1 VKTQIIQ
8 LEPHDDTISVK
19 DKMDWSQ
26 TPRVL
31 LEWPDEGK
39 ILRNRLDLV
48 LLERYCS
55 TNGSQ
60 LALLTNDQLVID
72 QAEEAGIPV
81 FQVRSEAQLQPW
93 GKSFREF
100 IRQEI
105 VLRSQQPR
113 EHPITEENEKTGGH
127 QLPPWGRILI
137 FTLAVAAVLAIGG
150 TLLPSATVYISA
162 GSNKRDIIIPIQA
175 IQDQEGINISGIIPS
190 HVLEIIVEDQISL
203 PATGT
208 LPIPSEYARGEVV
221 FTNLGERSIQI
232 PLNTILSTSQED
244 SPLFITVSSGTTPEG
259 RGAQISLPI
268 EALEP
273 GILSNLPENTINRI
287 NQDLGAE
294 LSVNNPSPTSGG
306 EDIIVPAPSDKDR
319 ILASLHL
326 SSALI
331 ELALEGAT
339 RQLGKGDILLRSRP
353 ESSEIT
359 LATYQPEIG
368 FAGNTLTLTNISQ
381 YNFSYVSAD
390 DLINLAELVVNALYA
405 GGSFEPALDSISL
418 THLSEPEFGTDLI
431 ANWDIQVSWNEYR
444 VFNNQKIIQ
453 TVLGKNPADAEKLL
467 KKSLDLDQLPDI
479 QVIPSWWMRIPVL
492 PFRIKIIEEG
502 G

>member
-60 LALLTNDQLVID
+60 LALLTKDQLVID

-81 FQVRSEAQLQPW
+81 FQIRSEAQLQPW

-306 EDIIVPAPSDKDR
+306 EDIIVPAPGDKDR
-319 ILASLHL
+319 ILANLHL

-453 TVLGKNPADAEKLL
+453 TVLGKNPADAEKHL

>member
-1 VKTQIIQ
+1 
-8 LEPHDDTISVK
+8 
-19 DKMDWSQ
+19 
-26 TPRVL
+26 
-31 LEWPDEGK
+31 
-39 ILRNRLDLV
+39 
-48 LLERYCS
+48 
-55 TNGSQ
+55 
-60 LALLTNDQLVID
+60 
-72 QAEEAGIPV
+72 
-81 FQVRSEAQLQPW
+81 
-93 GKSFREF
+93 
-100 IRQEI
+100 
-105 VLRSQQPR
+105 
-113 EHPITEENEKTGGH
+113 
-127 QLPPWGRILI
+127 
-137 FTLAVAAVLAIGG
+137 LAVAAVLAIGG
-150 TLLPSATVYISA
+150 TLLPSATVNLSA
-162 GSNKRDIIIPIQA
+162 GSNKREIIIPIQA
-175 IQDQEGINISGIIPS
+175 IRDQEGINISGIIPS
-190 HVLEIIVEDQISL
+190 RVLEIIVEDQISL

-221 FTNLGERSIQI
+221 FTNLGERSIHI
-232 PLNTILSTSQED
+232 PLNTILSTSQEG
-244 SPLFITVSSGTTPEG
+244 SPLFIIVRSGTTPEG

-319 ILASLHL
+319 ILANLHL
-326 SSALI
+326 SSAMI

-339 RQLGKGDILLRSRP
+339 RQLDKGDILLRSRP
-353 ESSEIT
+353 ESSQIT

-368 FAGNTLTLTNISQ
+368 SAGNTLTLTNISQ
-381 YNFSYVSAD
+381 YNFSYASAD

-405 GGSFEPALDSISL
+405 GESFKPALDSISL
-418 THLSEPEFGTDLI
+418 THLSEPVFGTDLI
-431 ANWDIQVSWNEYR
+431 ANWDMQVSWNEYR

>member
-1 VKTQIIQ
+1 
-8 LEPHDDTISVK
+8 
-19 DKMDWSQ
+19 MDWSQ

-31 LEWPDEGK
+31 LEWPDKGK

-60 LALLTNDQLVID
+60 LALLTKDQLVID

-81 FQVRSEAQLQPW
+81 FQIRSEAQLQPW

-113 EHPITEENEKTGGH
+113 EHPIIEEDEKTGGH

-150 TLLPSATVYISA
+150 TLLPSATVYLSA
-162 GSNKRDIIIPIQA
+162 VSNKREIIIPIQA
-175 IQDQEGINISGIIPS
+175 IRDQEGINISGIIPS
-190 HVLEIIVEDQISL
+190 RVLEIIVEDQISL

-221 FTNLGERSIQI
+221 FTNLGERSIHI

-244 SPLFITVSSGTTPEG
+244 SPLFIIVSSGTTPEG

-273 GILSNLPENTINRI
+273 GILSNLPENTIDRI

-306 EDIIVPAPSDKDR
+306 EDIIIPAPSDKDR
-319 ILASLHL
+319 ILANLHL

-339 RQLGKGDILLRSRP
+339 RQLDKGDILLRSRP

-368 FAGNTLTLTNISQ
+368 SAGNTLTLTNISQ
-381 YNFSYVSAD
+381 YNFSYASAD

-405 GGSFEPALDSISL
+405 GGSFEPAIDSISL
-418 THLSEPEFGTDLI
+418 SHLSEPVFGTDLI
-431 ANWDIQVSWNEYR
+431 AHWDMQVSWNEYL

>member
-1 VKTQIIQ
+1 MKTQIIQ

-31 LEWPDEGK
+31 LEWPNEGK

-60 LALLTNDQLVID
+60 LALLTKDQQVID

-81 FQVRSEAQLQPW
+81 FQIRSEAQLQPW

-100 IRQEI
+100 IRQEV

-113 EHPITEENEKTGGH
+113 ENPIIEKDEKTGGH
-127 QLPPWGRILI
+127 QLPPWARILL
-137 FTLAVAAVLAIGG
+137 FTLAVAAVLAIGA
-150 TLLPSATVYISA
+150 TLLPSATVSLSA
-162 GSNKRDIIIPIQA
+162 GSNQRDIIIPIQA
-175 IQDQEGINISGIIPS
+175 IRDQEGINISGIIPAQ
-190 HVLEIIVEDQISL
+190 VLEIIVEDQVSL

-208 LPIPSEYARGEVV
+208 LPIPAEYARGEVV
-221 FTNLGERSIQI
+221 FTNIGERSIHI
-232 PLNTILSTSQED
+232 PLNTVLATSQEN
-244 SPLFITVSSGTTPEG
+244 SPIFITVGSGTTPEG
-259 RGAQISLPI
+259 RGAQINLPI

-273 GILSNLPENTINRI
+273 GILSNLPENTITRI

-319 ILASLHL
+319 IQAGLLL

-339 RQLGKGDILLRSRP
+339 LQLENGDILLSSRP

-359 LATYQPEIG
+359 LATYQPDIG
-368 FAGNTLTLTNISQ
+368 SAGNTLTLTNIGQ
-381 YNFSYVSAD
+381 YNFSYVSAV
-390 DLINLAELVVNALYA
+390 DLNSLAELVVNAFYT
-405 GGSFEPALDSISL
+405 GGSFKPVLDTISL
-418 THLSEPEFGTDLI
+418 THLSKPKFGTDLI
-431 ANWDIQVSWNEYR
+431 ARWDMQVSWNEYR

-453 TVLGKNPADAEKLL
+453 TVLGKNRADAEKLL
-467 KKSLDLDQLPDI
+467 KNSLDLDLLPDI
-479 QVIPSWWMRIPVL
+479 QVIPSWWTRVPVL
-492 PFRIKIIEEG
+492 PFRIRIIEEG

>member
-1 VKTQIIQ
+1 MKTQIIQ

-60 LALLTNDQLVID
+60 LALLTKDQQVID

-100 IRQEI
+100 IRQEV

-113 EHPITEENEKTGGH
+113 ENPIIEKDEKNRGH
-127 QLPPWGRILI
+127 QLPPWGRILL
-137 FTLAVAAVLAIGG
+137 FTLAVAAVLAIGA
-150 TLLPSATVYISA
+150 TLLPSATVYLSA
-162 GSNKRDIIIPIQA
+162 GSNKREIIIPIQA
-175 IQDQEGINISGIIPS
+175 IRDQEAINISGIIPS
-190 HVLEIIVEDQISL
+190 RVLEIIVEDQISL
-203 PATGT
+203 PTTGT

-221 FTNLGERSIQI
+221 FTNLGERSIHI
-232 PLNTILSTSQED
+232 PLNTILSTSQEN
-244 SPLFITVSSGTTPEG
+244 SPLFITVGSGTTPEG

-273 GILSNLPENTINRI
+273 GILSNLPENMINRI

-319 ILASLHL
+319 IQAGLHL
-326 SSALI
+326 SSALSEI
-331 ELALEGAT
+331 ALERAT
-339 RQLGKGDILLRSRP
+339 RQLDDGDILLSARP

-368 FAGNTLTLTNISQ
+368 SAGNTLTLTNIGQ
-381 YNFSYVSAD
+381 YNFSYVTGS
-390 DLINLAELVVNALYA
+390 DLISLAEQVVNALYTR
-405 GGSFEPALDSISL
+405 GSFEPALDTISL
-418 THLSEPEFGTDLI
+418 THLSEPELGTDLI
-431 ANWDIQVSWNEYR
+431 DHWDMQVSWNEYR

-467 KKSLDLDQLPDI
+467 KNSLDLDLLPDI

-492 PFRIKIIEEG
+492 PFRIRIIEEG